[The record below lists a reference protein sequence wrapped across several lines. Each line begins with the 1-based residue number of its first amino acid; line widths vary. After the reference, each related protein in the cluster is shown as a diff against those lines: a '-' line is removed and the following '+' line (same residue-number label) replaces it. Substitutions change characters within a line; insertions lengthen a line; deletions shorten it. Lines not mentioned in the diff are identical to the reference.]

1 MYHFQLNKRERQSTG
16 YKILYIGGGLFF
28 IITGVLQLLWQ
39 DEFALDARLLIY
51 LLYIL
56 LGIFWI
62 LHGLNVIN
70 VMARNEV
77 KFDAEKLYVK
87 PSALEKST
95 TVYWKT
101 IEKIEIKPSKLFLH
115 TRFDVQEIG
124 IGWVPYNELKDLKGK
139 LESMA
144 AEKNIPCTKD
154 SGVV

>member
-1 MYHFQLNKRERQSTG
+1 MYHFQLFKKERQSTG

-39 DEFALDARLLIY
+39 DEFALDARLFIY

-70 VMARNEV
+70 VLARNEV
-77 KFDAEKLYVK
+77 KIDTDKLYVN

-101 IEKIEIKPSKLFLH
+101 IEKIEIKPSKLLLH
-115 TRFDVQEIG
+115 TCFDVQEIG
-124 IGWVPYNELKDLKGK
+124 LGWVPYIDLKALK
-139 LESMA
+139 EELESMA

-154 SGVV
+154 SGAL